1 MKNYTLTFDE
11 FILERS
17 SGEIFNPKRNKPI
30 VFSPDKYPELAGEF
44 YNLISTAYAE
54 IGGHVKI
61 KSPSDVF
68 KDPNWNYWE
77 GVDIHGDNNFDIIMF
92 GQKTKYGIKYSGVGH
107 DGSGAAK
114 RAYISA
120 RGNELKKLG
129 YYIEVSGKIAEILI
143 NKYNV
148 PAVDSQEE
156 VEKVLGKSVE
166 WLGKNPE
173 DKSSTGNSWYR
184 RVLGGKPHIKIMLGK
199 PKI

>member
-44 YNLISTAYAE
+44 YDLISTAYAE

-129 YYIEVSGKIAEILI
+129 YYIEVSGKIAEILL
-143 NKYNV
+143 NKYDV
-148 PAVDSQEE
+148 PVISDLDTI
-156 VEKVLGKSVE
+156 EKVIGKQVTFIGIKKGMPGNGWYTRTIGGTTHDKILLG
-166 WLGKNPE
+166 
-173 DKSSTGNSWYR
+173 R
-184 RVLGGKPHIKIMLGK
+184 